1 MRILFRYV
9 FREFCVPLAYCLTGF
24 LSVYVL
30 FELFG
35 VFNRMMEAKPGW
47 DKIVTYFAGYLAPY
61 FEWLAPA
68 CLMLAALYTMWSF
81 CRHSELIAMRAS
93 GVGFFAIVRPML
105 VVAVLM
111 AAFVCWVNESYVPR
125 HAQWA
130 TQFRAARFKAA
141 DLANEDNI
149 VYHNVQASRTWNVG
163 AVMNPDATVLEEVSI
178 SEDWPEG
185 GRMRSVKAS
194 RAEYLDGEWWLSS
207 AVTFHFDRNGTE
219 MPSPTPELERLALRA
234 FPEFNETPRDFIIQN
249 RDPKY
254 YSTNDRRRFLA
265 THPNMSARFRRE
277 MEYDLWAQIAS
288 PFACIVITLFA
299 IPAGVATGRQSVFK
313 GILGAL
319 MMFFAF
325 YASTIGCLVL
335 ARLGYMP
342 AIPAAFL
349 PDVVFL
355 AIGSY
360 LFYRQR

>member
-47 DKIVTYFAGYLAPY
+47 ERIGLYFAGYLAPY

-111 AAFVCWVNESYVPR
+111 ACVVAWVNESFVPR
-125 HAQWA
+125 YGQWA
-130 TQFRAARFKAA
+130 KQFRAARFKAA
-141 DLANEDNI
+141 EMAREDNI
-149 VYHNVQASRTWNVG
+149 VYRNIKADRTWNVG
-163 AVMNPDATVLEEVSI
+163 AAMNAGATALEDVSI
-178 SEDWPEG
+178 SEDWPSG
-185 GRMRSVKAS
+185 GRRRTVKS
-194 RAEYLDGEWWLSS
+194 PRAMYLDGEWWLQSP
-207 AVTFHFDRNGTE
+207 VIFHFDAHGTE
-219 MPSPTPELERLALRA
+219 IPSPTPALEHLSLRC
-234 FPEFNETPRDFIIQN
+234 FPEFTETPRDFVLQN
-249 RDPKY
+249 RDPEY
-254 YSTNDRRRFLA
+254 YSIADRLRFLA
-265 THPNMSARFRRE
+265 TRPNMAAAFRRK

-288 PFACIVITLFA
+288 PLACIVITLFA

-319 MMFFAF
+319 GMFFAF
-325 YASTIGCLVL
+325 YALTIGCLVL
-335 ARLGYMP
+335 SRIGYLP
-342 AIPAAFL
+342 AVLAAFL
-349 PDVVFL
+349 PDAVFFAVGL
-355 AIGSY
+355 H
-360 LFYRQR
+360 LFHRQR

>member
-47 DKIVTYFAGYLAPY
+47 GKIIIYFAGYLSPY
-61 FEWLAPA
+61 IEWLVPA

-105 VVAVLM
+105 VVALLM
-111 AAFVCWVNESYVPR
+111 AVFVGWVNEAFVPR
-125 HAQWA
+125 YAQWA
-130 TQFRAARFKAA
+130 KQFRAARFKQA
-141 DLANEDNI
+141 DMDLEDNI
-149 VYHNVQASRTWNVG
+149 VYHNVKASRIWNVG
-163 AVMNPDATVLEEVSI
+163 AVMNETATALEDVSI
-178 SEDWPEG
+178 SEDWPTG
-185 GRMRSVKAS
+185 GRKRTIKAP
-194 RAEYLDGEWWLSS
+194 RAEYLDGEWWLMRPVS
-207 AVTFHFDRNGTE
+207 FHFDIRGNE
-219 MPSPTPELERLALRA
+219 IPSPTPELERMAFRR
-234 FPEFNETPRDFIIQN
+234 FPEFGEVPRDFILQN
-249 RDPKY
+249 RSSEY
-254 YSTNDRRRFLA
+254 YSTADRRRFLA
-265 THPNMSARFRRE
+265 THPNMTAKFRRE

-288 PFACIVITLFA
+288 PLACIVITLFA

-319 MMFFAF
+319 GMFFAF
-325 YASTIGCLVL
+325 YALTIGCLVL
-335 ARLGYMP
+335 ARLGYLP
-342 AIPAAFL
+342 AVLAAFL

-355 AIGSY
+355 AIGIV
-360 LFYRQR
+360 LFHHQR